1 MAKAQKKEEQAA
13 LATTASSG
21 LSLQQD
27 ELADVL
33 GDVDLGTDGLEETEA
48 SDHRIAALVFNFN
61 GVDAAGDPVPKNR
74 FFDTVSEEIK
84 PRVRLALLTMH
95 KSNAF
100 TEFVD
105 GQGTKVRCRSWDRE
119 TGETEEGKTRACK
132 GCPHKEWRVDPATG
146 KRTRD
151 CSDVTNIVGLD
162 LDDAQPKIIR
172 VKRTSEKPWKDFLNK
187 HFLGKRIINGK
198 RANYPLFAFETT
210 VSLEM
215 AKGNSGSYAR
225 PVFERSEQP
234 FARDEI
240 VYFAEQAKAAR
251 DWLLDSRTREVAEG
265 ADMREGATV
274 EADGSFDPNEFSD
287 DPMPSAAPA
296 DASPN
301 RF

>member
-1 MAKAQKKEEQAA
+1 MAKKDKKEEHQTA
-13 LATTASSG
+13 LATGGA
-21 LSLQQD
+21 LALQQD
-27 ELADVL
+27 ELSDVL

-95 KSNAF
+95 KSNAW

-119 TGETEEGKTRACK
+119 TGEMEDGRTRACK
-132 GCPHKEWRVDPATG
+132 GCPHKEWRVDPSTG

-151 CSDVTNIVGLD
+151 CSDVVNLVGLD
-162 LDDAQPKIIR
+162 LEDAQPKILR
-172 VKRTSEKPWKDFLNK
+172 LKRTSERPWKDYLNK
-187 HFLGKRIINGK
+187 HFLGKRIVGGK

-234 FARDEI
+234 FSREEI
-240 VYFAEQAKAAR
+240 FFFAEQAKAAR
-251 DWLLDSRTREVAEG
+251 AWLLDSRTREVAEG
-265 ADMREGATV
+265 ADMREGDAT
-274 EADGSFDPNEFSD
+274 EADTSFDPNEFSD
-287 DPMPSAAPA
+287 DPAPSAA
-296 DASPN
+296 ASAN